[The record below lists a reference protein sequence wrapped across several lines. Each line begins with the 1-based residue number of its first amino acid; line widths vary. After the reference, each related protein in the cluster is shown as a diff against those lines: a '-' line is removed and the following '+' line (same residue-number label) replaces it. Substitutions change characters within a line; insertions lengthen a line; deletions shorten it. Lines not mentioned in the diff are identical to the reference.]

1 MLKEFIEHIQETTK
15 PLIHTIDPDIDSGS
29 TFVVTS
35 NGRTVELH
43 PTIDHPDT
51 LQLHSLEALVTLV
64 KTEAAN
70 MDAPLYI
77 TIPDHLTVRCF
88 GQPQIAARFF
98 RQVFYEAK
106 ATDVPG
112 FWDGFREQEKAII
125 ELRSRFAPGEGVDYL
140 LDLLS
145 RISKENG
152 VITNDNG
159 VSQTVEARQ
168 GVALKTME
176 RLKPRVPL
184 RPFRTFQE
192 VEQPES
198 EFLLRMD
205 EEGNIGLFEADG
217 GMWKLT
223 ARQTVKA
230 FLEVKLADLVTSRA
244 VFIAL

>member
-1 MLKEFIEHIQETTK
+1 MLKEFIEHIQKTTQPIIK
-15 PLIHTIDPDIDSGS
+15 QDYGS
-29 TFVVTS
+29 TFVIRGT
-35 NGRTVELH
+35 GEAEELY
-43 PTIDHPDT
+43 PTIYHPDT
-51 LQLHSLEALVTLV
+51 LPLHSLEAMV
-64 KTEAAN
+64 KMVLTEAAN
-70 MDAPLYI
+70 VGEPLYI
-77 TIPDHLTVRCF
+77 TIPDHLTVRCY
-88 GQPQIAARFF
+88 GQPQPDARFF
-98 RQVFYEAK
+98 RQVYYEAR

-112 FWDGFREQEKAII
+112 FQDGFREREKAII
-125 ELRSRFAPGEGVDYL
+125 ELRSRFASGEGVEYL

-145 RISKENG
+145 RISKDSG
-152 VITNDNG
+152 VTTTDNG

-168 GVALKTME
+168 GVALKATVQL
-176 RLKPRVPL
+176 RPRVPL

-230 FLEVKLADLVTSRA
+230 FLEAKLAGMVTSGA
-244 VFIAL
+244 VFIVL

>member
-1 MLKEFIEHIQETTK
+1 MLKEFIAHIQKTTQ
-15 PLIHTIDPDIDSGS
+15 PLVQKIGGN
-29 TFVVTS
+29 TFSVTAD
-35 NGRTVELH
+35 GGIRQIR
-43 PTIDHPDT
+43 PIIDHPDT
-51 LQLHSLEALVTLV
+51 LPLHSLDALIKMVQ
-64 KTEAAN
+64 TEAAS

-77 TIPDHLTVRCF
+77 TVPNHLTVRCF
-88 GQPQIAARFF
+88 GQPDADARYF
-98 RQVFYEAK
+98 RQFYYEVK

-112 FWDGFREQEKAII
+112 FQNGFREFEKAII
-125 ELRSRFAPGEGVDYL
+125 ELRSQFVPGAGVDYL

-152 VITNDNG
+152 VTTNDNG
-159 VSQTVEARQ
+159 ISQTVEARQ
-168 GVALKTME
+168 GVALKATVQV
-176 RLKPRVPL
+176 RPRVPL

-198 EFLLRMD
+198 EFLLRLD

-230 FLEVKLADLVTSRA
+230 FLEDNLADLVNSGF
-244 VFIAL
+244 VYIAL

>member
-1 MLKEFIEHIQETTK
+1 MLKEFIEHIQKSTQ
-15 PLIHTIDPDIDSGS
+15 PIIQQVGDS
-29 TFVVTS
+29 TFVIKGIGGTE
-35 NGRTVELH
+35 ELH
-43 PTIDHPDT
+43 PAIYHPDT
-51 LQLHSLEALVTLV
+51 LPLHSLEALVKMV
-64 KTEAAN
+64 QTEAAN
-70 MDAPLYI
+70 MAAPLYI
-77 TIPDHLTVRCF
+77 TVPNHLTVRCF
-88 GQPQIAARFF
+88 GQPDPNTRYF
-98 RQVFYEAK
+98 RQVYYEAK

-112 FWDGFREQEKAII
+112 FQDGFRDQEKAII

-223 ARQTVKA
+223 ARQTIKA
-230 FLEVKLADLVTSRA
+230 FLEANLSDLVASGGA
-244 VFIAL
+244 YIAL

>member
-145 RISKENG
+145 RINKESG
-152 VITNDNG
+152 VTTIDNG

-168 GVALKTME
+168 GVALKTTVQ
-176 RLKPRVPL
+176 LKPRVPL
-184 RPFRTFQE
+184 RPYRTFQE

-205 EEGNIGLFEADG
+205 EAGNIGLFEADG

-223 ARQTVKA
+223 ARQTIKA
-230 FLEVKLADLVTSRA
+230 FLEQELSDLIAADA
-244 VFIAL
+244 VYVAL

>member
-1 MLKEFIEHIQETTK
+1 MLKEFIQHIQQTTQ
-15 PLIHTIDPDIDSGS
+15 PQITVVGGS
-29 TFVVTS
+29 TFAV
-35 NGRTVELH
+35 NADGDANEIR
-43 PTIDHPDT
+43 PDFDHPDT
-51 LQLHSLEALVTLV
+51 LSLHSLEALVQMV
-64 KTEAAN
+64 QTEAAN
-70 MDAPLYI
+70 MAAPLYI
-77 TIPDHLTVRCF
+77 TIPNHLTVRCF
-88 GQPQIAARFF
+88 GQPDPDARYF
-98 RQVFYEAK
+98 RQVYYEAA

-112 FWDGFREQEKAII
+112 FQDGFRDQEKAII

-145 RISKENG
+145 RISKESG
-152 VITNDNG
+152 VTTTDNG
-159 VSQTVEARQ
+159 VSQAVEARQ
-168 GVALKTME
+168 GVALKAMVQV
-176 RLKPRVPL
+176 KPRVPL

-230 FLEVKLADLVTSRA
+230 FLEAKLVDLVTSGA

>member
-1 MLKEFIEHIQETTK
+1 MLKEFIEHIQKTTQ
-15 PLIHTIDPDIDSGS
+15 PLIQQVGDS
-29 TFVVTS
+29 TFAIGS
-35 NGRTVELH
+35 DGSAEEIR
-43 PTIDHPDT
+43 PTIDRPDT
-51 LQLHSLEALVTLV
+51 LPLHSLEALVKMV
-64 KTEAAN
+64 QTEAAN
-70 MDAPLYI
+70 MAAPLYI
-77 TIPDHLTVRCF
+77 TVPNHLTVRCF
-88 GQPQIAARFF
+88 GQPDPDTRYF
-98 RQVFYEAK
+98 RQVYYEAK

-112 FWDGFREQEKAII
+112 FQDGFRDQEKAII
-125 ELRSRFAPGEGVDYL
+125 ELRSRFAPGEGVEYL

-168 GVALKTME
+168 GIALKTME
-176 RLKPRVPL
+176 HIKPRVPL

-230 FLEVKLADLVTSRA
+230 FLEAQLANLVTSGA

>member
-1 MLKEFIEHIQETTK
+1 MLKEFIAHIQKTTQ
-15 PLIHTIDPDIDSGS
+15 PIIQSIDNS
-29 TFVVTS
+29 TFAVTGD
-35 NGRTVELH
+35 GRTVELR

-51 LQLHSLEALVTLV
+51 LPLHSLEALVKMV
-64 KTEAAN
+64 QTEAVNAEK
-70 MDAPLYI
+70 PLYI
-77 TIPDHLTVRCF
+77 TIPNHLTVLCF
-88 GQPQIAARFF
+88 GQPHPDARFF
-98 RQVFYEAK
+98 RQVYYEAE

-112 FWDGFREQEKAII
+112 FDDGFRDQEKAII
-125 ELRSRFAPGEGVDYL
+125 ELRSKFVPGEGVDYL

-152 VITNDNG
+152 VTTNDNG

-168 GVALKTME
+168 GVALKTTVQV
-176 RLKPRVPL
+176 KPRVPL

-198 EFLLRMD
+198 EFLLRLD

-223 ARQTVKA
+223 ARQTIKA
-230 FLEVKLADLVTSRA
+230 FLEDKLADLVTSEA
-244 VFIAL
+244 VYIAL

>member
-51 LQLHSLEALVTLV
+51 LQLHSLEALVTMV

-98 RQVFYEAK
+98 RQVFYEAG

-112 FWDGFREQEKAII
+112 FLDGFREQEKAII

-145 RISKENG
+145 RISKNSG
-152 VITNDNG
+152 VTTTDNG

-168 GVALKTME
+168 GVALKTVIPV
-176 RLKPRVPL
+176 KPRVPL
-184 RPFRTFQE
+184 RPYRTFQE

-198 EFLLRMD
+198 EFLLRLD

-230 FLEVKLADLVTSRA
+230 FLEKELSGLIAADA
-244 VFIAL
+244 VYVAL

>member
-1 MLKEFIEHIQETTK
+1 MLKEFIEHIQETTQ
-15 PLIHTIDPDIDSGS
+15 PLIQQIGGS
-29 TFVVTS
+29 TFAIS
-35 NGRTVELH
+35 GDGRAVEIR
-43 PTIDHPDT
+43 PSIDHPDT
-51 LQLHSLEALVTLV
+51 LPLYSLEALVKLV
-64 KTEAAN
+64 RTEAAK
-70 MDAPLYI
+70 AEVPLYI

-88 GQPQIAARFF
+88 GQPDPDARYF
-98 RQVFYEAK
+98 RQVYYEAK

-112 FWDGFREQEKAII
+112 FRDGFREQEKAII

-145 RISKENG
+145 RISKDSG
-152 VITNDNG
+152 VATTDNG

-168 GVALKTME
+168 GIVLKATVQL
-176 RLKPRVPL
+176 RPRVPL

-223 ARQTVKA
+223 ARQTIKA
-230 FLEVKLADLVTSRA
+230 FLEEKLADLVTSWA

>member
-1 MLKEFIEHIQETTK
+1 MLKELFEHIQHTAQPIIHKEGET
-15 PLIHTIDPDIDSGS
+15 
-29 TFVVTS
+29 TFVVTT
-35 NGRTVELH
+35 NGVVEELI
-43 PTIDHPDT
+43 PTIDIPHPDT
-51 LQLHSLEALVTLV
+51 LPLHSLDALVKLV
-64 KTEAAN
+64 QTEAAKT
-70 MDAPLYI
+70 AEPLYI
-77 TIPDHLTVRCF
+77 TIPNHLTVRCF
-88 GQPQIAARFF
+88 GQPDAEARFF
-98 RQVFYEAK
+98 RQVYYEAK

-112 FWDGFREQEKAII
+112 FQDGFRDQEKAII

-230 FLEVKLADLVTSRA
+230 FLEAKLADLVASGA